1 MIYHLTTRKE
11 WKHALATGDYRT
23 KDLQRDGYIHC
34 STQTQLVPVAM
45 EFFAH
50 RRKISILA
58 IEPTLLT
65 SQVKWEKPDDGPP
78 PGVDAG
84 EKFPHLYGPLN
95 IDAVQKVLD
104 MERDANDLFVLP
116 DNLGPIDVS

>member
-1 MIYHLTTRKE
+1 MFYHLTTRKD

-23 KDLQRDGYIHC
+23 KDLDRDGYIHC

-45 EFFAH
+45 EFFKN
-50 RRKISILA
+50 RRKLSILA

-65 SQVKWEKPDDGPP
+65 SQVKWEKPKDGPP
-78 PGVDAG
+78 PGVDQG
-84 EKFPHLYGPLN
+84 EKFPHIYGPLN

-104 MERDANDLFVLP
+104 MERNADDLFVLP
-116 DNLGPIDVS
+116 ENIGPIDVS